1 MFYVTNCHLEDTS
14 WKVRIQRGAWE
25 QPYEKRAS
33 WTIHATSFQ
42 VCDTSESSALGH
54 RKQATGCRGLKESEV
69 KDGFQET
76 QTSGLPSL

>member
-42 VCDTSESSALGH
+42 VCDTSRIISSVAQKASDWLPRAEG
-54 RKQATGCRGLKESEV
+54 KRG
-69 KDGFQET
+69 
-76 QTSGLPSL
+76 